1 MADFEHR
8 WQELAAAARQIP
20 QPPMELPPGFAS
32 RVLARARLGGE
43 DSLESLWLRQ
53 SRHALA
59 WAMALLAVCAAL
71 NYTGRP
77 APDGIRPHIETVVAA
92 VISGL

>member
-1 MADFEHR
+1 MADFKNR
-8 WQELAAAARQIP
+8 WQELTAAARRV
-20 QPPMELPPGFAS
+20 PPAPIELPPGFAS

-43 DSLESLWLRQ
+43 DSLENLWLRQ

-77 APDGIRPHIETVVAA
+77 APDGIRPHIETAVAA